1 MLAQSVQLRKV
12 CVVEKTMFKH
22 LLLVKSQHS
31 VFFRVMEYPVS
42 SMSTDVAAIKIVRWE
57 TILWLRRLYNG
68 VQEVPD
74 ALCNFFLNTT
84 NEMHNGHEYT
94 KSLPRIIV
102 SGLLRTQ
109 PNRLTQ

>member
-12 CVVEKTMFKH
+12 CAVEKTMFKH

-31 VFFRVMEYPVS
+31 VFFRVTEYPVS
-42 SMSTDVAAIKIVRWE
+42 LMSTDVAAIKIVRWE
-57 TILWLRRLYNG
+57 TILWLRKLY
-68 VQEVPD
+68 
-74 ALCNFFLNTT
+74 

-94 KSLPRIIV
+94 KRLPRIIV

>member
-57 TILWLRRLYNG
+57 TILWLRKLY
-68 VQEVPD
+68 
-74 ALCNFFLNTT
+74 

-109 PNRLTQ
+109 PNRLMQ